1 VIRADPCGSAPPST
15 TSDAE
20 RRPFTTNST
29 ANVAVQPTNS
39 QDVVLYS
46 NTEPTVRSNT
56 YASAPM
62 SNCDANC
69 LRNRG
74 KTRLAKWYV
83 PYSDDEKIKLKGEVR
98 APSHLPSLSPFS
110 HFLPLT

>member
-1 VIRADPCGSAPPST
+1 
-15 TSDAE
+15 
-20 RRPFTTNST
+20 
-29 ANVAVQPTNS
+29 
-39 QDVVLYS
+39 
-46 NTEPTVRSNT
+46 
-56 YASAPM
+56 M